1 MTYFCCH
8 SCDKVNAYDPG
19 EAGALGSRLGL
30 LLEAATVF
38 FGFANMLFEI
48 NLIIHVCSLASSMMN
63 AK

>member
-38 FGFANMLFEI
+38 LDLQTCYLK
-48 NLIIHVCSLASSMMN
+48 LI
-63 AK
+63 